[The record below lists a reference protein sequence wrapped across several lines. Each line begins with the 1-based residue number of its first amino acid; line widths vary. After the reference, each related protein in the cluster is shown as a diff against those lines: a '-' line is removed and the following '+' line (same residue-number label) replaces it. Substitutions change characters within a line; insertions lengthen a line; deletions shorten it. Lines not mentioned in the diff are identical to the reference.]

1 MFSKQDYLG
10 YFDLIRA
17 TETKMRDNAELLLK
31 KITDKESDLKLSHLR
46 NDEIKHIK
54 IAKEMYD
61 MFDKRAEK

>member
-31 KITDKESDLKLSHLR
+31 KITDKI
-46 NDEIKHIK
+46 IKFSLFI
-54 IAKEMYD
+54 D
-61 MFDKRAEK
+61 